1 MEGVA
6 EESVA
11 PMSPLGDDNQTQSM
25 DSLAQDEKLEPL
37 P

>member
-11 PMSPLGDDNQTQSM
+11 TNVSIGDDQTQSM
-25 DSLAQDEKLEPL
+25 ESLAQDEKLQPL